1 MAWPLPAHLPPR
13 RPQPTNLSSSC
24 NKTSPKRHHTF
35 SAQSSRAQ
43 RKAGNGPESRAAQA
57 PPAGA
62 ARVPLPRSPP
72 GGQEAQSAPYSPR
85 PRAVR
90 RLAQG
95 AGFLE
100 EISRKSAGPLASG
113 SLPNP
118 AGARSSPAPLTA
130 LGEGWEGAAGSS
142 VPPFLLL
149 GEGGVAQHGSRRRP
163 LAQQPLISIYPPPPT
178 TGHVLHIL
186 GRLGAGGGVSS
197 RDWWGTDGE
206 PHPVYPLV
214 L

>member
-1 MAWPLPAHLPPR
+1 MSWPLPAHLPPLR
-13 RPQPTNLSSSC
+13 HQPTNLSSSC
-24 NKTSPKRHHTF
+24 RKTSPKRHHTF

-43 RKAGNGPESRAAQA
+43 RRAGNGPESLGPL
-57 PPAGA
+57 PPASA
-62 ARVPLPRSPP
+62 ARVPLPRSPL
-72 GGQEAQSAPYSPR
+72 GGQEVQSAPYSPH

-118 AGARSSPAPLTA
+118 AGARSSPAPLA
-130 LGEGWEGAAGSS
+130 AHGEGWEGAAGSS

-149 GEGGVAQHGSRRRP
+149 GEGGVARVLRGRRP

-178 TGHVLHIL
+178 TGATCFTFLDVWE
-186 GRLGAGGGVSS
+186 RA
-197 RDWWGTDGE
+197 E
-206 PHPVYPLV
+206 P
-214 L
+214 